1 MKKTKLFL
9 GALSL
14 LAFAACSDD
23 KNAPAPDTVLNDGS
37 ESFITVR
44 IMDAFSQDGARATD
58 YENGSSV
65 NDGTTT
71 YEESLIKSL
80 TIAFY
85 DINKN
90 FITFGVANEL
100 DFTAPDQTTGS
111 NVETIKEV
119 EVTLTLKPND
129 PTPAYA
135 IAFANPIQNQPSL
148 SNIDA
153 TQESTRDKWGNSTT
167 KDGKTTYLFAMNN
180 SVYFSK
186 NSHEMQVAVPV
197 TAKNFY
203 KSDATTKGDAVEFY
217 IERIAGK
224 VILHGPDSSRDAI
237 TVENV
242 EASVDGTDK
251 YLVFVPEKWGLNA
264 TEQTTYLMKNFTQTF
279 STLDGNL
286 DWGTTLWNDPDKYR
300 SYWAHSPSFASSD
313 FPDVSDDVDDKKGDY
328 KLKYHSFKSI
338 ITSGA
343 NIGNCQYTLE
353 NTKQRASFNKNSALI
368 SAVVAG
374 HYEIRSKDDATTE
387 TKPVTFYKRAGS
399 IYTETGFWSGMAST
413 QQVVMKLKSS
423 SETANTYEGLS
434 ATELKAITTIY
445 HPKKSSLGDKVA
457 ENLISIELQK
467 SATMTDYYIRDA
479 KGNYSKYSEFSLP
492 TEVEDNLGCSTKDE
506 YINKLLLIQ
515 CGLMEAYTDGKAYFN
530 IPIEHLGRMIEADG
544 NQNPSAG
551 YYGVVRNHTYDIT
564 IEKIMNTAMA
574 TGVFR
579 EDEPI
584 VPSTITDKYNF
595 KANLKVLAWR
605 MVRKNVTLGQK

>member
-100 DFTAPDQTTGS
+100 DIKPTEPTGG
-111 NVETIKEV
+111 NLETISEAEV
-119 EVTLTLKPND
+119 KLTLKPND

-153 TQESTRDKWGNSTT
+153 TQTSTRDSWGNSTA

-186 NSHEMQVAVPV
+186 TAHERQVAVSV
-197 TAKNFY
+197 TTDNFY
-203 KSDATTKGDAVEFY
+203 KSDTSADDKKNIPAVDFY

-224 VILHGPDSSRDAI
+224 VILHGPSASTTTI
-237 TVENV
+237 PVENV
-242 EASVDGTDK
+242 EASVDGTNK

-264 TEQTTYLMKNFTQTF
+264 TEQTTYLMKNFTQEYT
-279 STLDGNL
+279 TLQTNL
-286 DWGTTLWNDPDKYR
+286 DWGTTLWNDPDNHR

-328 KLKYHSFKSI
+328 KLKYTSYKSI
-338 ITSGA
+338 ATSGA

-353 NTKQRASFNKNSALI
+353 NTKQRSSFNKNSALI
-368 SAVVAG
+368 SAVVIG
-374 HYEIRSKDDATTE
+374 HYEIRSKDAATTK
-387 TKPVTFYKRAGS
+387 TDPVSFYKRTGS
-399 IYTETGFWSGMAST
+399 IYLEDDFWSAMAST
-413 QQVVMKLKSS
+413 QHVIMKLKSS
-423 SETANTYEGLS
+423 TETANTYEALS
-434 ATELKAITTIY
+434 ATELKGITKIY

-457 ENLISIELQK
+457 ENLVSIELK
-467 SATMTDYYIRDA
+467 DGATLNDYYIRNDEGEY
-479 KGNYSKYSEFSLP
+479 KKYNESGLS
-492 TEVEDNLGCSTKDE
+492 TEA
-506 YINKLLLIQ
+506 INNHLLVQ
-515 CGLMEAYTDGKAYFN
+515 CGMMEAYTDGKAYFN
-530 IPIEHLGRMIEADG
+530 IPVEHLGRMIE
-544 NQNPSAG
+544 NNPTAG
-551 YYGVVRNHTYDIT
+551 YYGVVRNHTYDIAV
-564 IEKIMNTAMA
+564 EKIMNTAMA
-574 TGVFR
+574 TGVF
-579 EDEPI
+579 DETKPI
-584 VPSTITDKYNF
+584 VPSTITDKYSF

-605 MVRKNVTLGQK
+605 MVRKNVTLGEK